1 MSIGGLPM
9 RLFIGIPFSE
19 RVRNQIRKAV
29 MKIQPS
35 IAKGKL
41 SDWEGY
47 HLTLKFLGEVS
58 EQDMAKLALLMRE
71 ASLPLT
77 PFELRLTELGT
88 FRKSG
93 GDVLWLGVTVPPELV
108 VLQQEV
114 ESLASLA
121 GFEPEVRSYSPHLTL
136 GRGVR
141 YTESF
146 EALSKHWT
154 MKRLKVKVD
163 RVVLFHS
170 TKLSGRLAYVPLLIR
185 RLGETRDAAA
195 VDERMDNHEK
205 E

>member
-1 MSIGGLPM
+1 M

-19 RVRNQIRKAV
+19 RVRSQIRKAV

-35 IAKGKL
+35 ISKGKL

-58 EQDMAKLALLMRE
+58 EQDMEKLTILMRE
-71 ASLPLT
+71 AVLPQM

-93 GDVLWLGVTVPPELV
+93 GDVLWLGVTVPPELAA
-108 VLQQEV
+108 LQQEM
-114 ESLASLA
+114 ESLAGLA
-121 GFEPEVRSYSPHLTL
+121 GFEPEARPYSAHLTL

-154 MKRLKVKVD
+154 MKRLKVKAD

-170 TKLSGRLAYVPLLIR
+170 TKLGGRLAYVPLLIR
-185 RLGETRDAAA
+185 RLGETGEVAA